1 MTQTPDMKDAR
12 ALVRDERHWPLVRE
26 FLFGFAPLADAARVD
41 AACGAGTA
49 ARRGSPRVDAFVCAR
64 LGVTPLFHAFP
75 ADDGSRLLLLPAQT
89 YLNIGLWLAALA
101 RADALR
107 NVISGARVRELKAA
121 LPGVYPDVLKV
132 APYFHKW
139 QLPAADGD
147 DFAVN
152 GLRYLATALKDL
164 PVELLGRQ
172 RLRFPVEREGGFNP
186 LDGEVPFAEINRLM
200 QIQFPKEYALCCS

>member
-1 MTQTPDMKDAR
+1 MTQPIDMKDAR
-12 ALVRDERHWPLVRE
+12 ALVRDERRWPLVRS
-26 FLFGFAPLADAARVD
+26 FLFGFAPLIDTARVD
-41 AACGAGTA
+41 AVCGDGTA
-49 ARRGSPRVDAFVCAR
+49 VLRGTPCVDAFVCER
-64 LGVTPLFHAFP
+64 FGVKPVFHAFP
-75 ADDGSRLLLLPAQT
+75 ADDGSRLLLLPAET
-89 YLNIGLWLAALA
+89 YQRLGLWLAALA
-101 RADALR
+101 RKEELR

-121 LPGVYPDVLKV
+121 LPGVYPDVLKIV
-132 APYFHKW
+132 PYFHKW

-172 RLRFPVEREGGFNP
+172 RLRFPVEREGGFTP
-186 LDGEVPFAEINRLM
+186 LDGGVSLEEVFRLM

>member
-1 MTQTPDMKDAR
+1 
-12 ALVRDERHWPLVRE
+12 
-26 FLFGFAPLADAARVD
+26 
-41 AACGAGTA
+41 
-49 ARRGSPRVDAFVCAR
+49 
-64 LGVTPLFHAFP
+64 VTPLYHAFP
-75 ADDGSRLLLLPAQT
+75 ADDGSRLLLLNAET
-89 YLNIGLWLAALA
+89 YQRLGLRLAALA
-101 RADALR
+101 RAEELR

-121 LPGVYPDVLKV
+121 LPGVYPDVLKIV
-132 APYFHKW
+132 PYFHKW

-172 RLRFPVEREGGFNP
+172 RLRFPAEREGGFAP
-186 LDGEVPFAEINRLM
+186 LDGDVPLAEVFRLM

>member
-1 MTQTPDMKDAR
+1 MTQSIDMKDAR
-12 ALVRDERHWPLVRE
+12 ALVRDERRWPLVRR

-41 AACGAGTA
+41 AACGDGTA
-49 ARRGSPRVDAFVCAR
+49 ARRGAPRVDAFVCER

-75 ADDGSRLLLLPAQT
+75 ADDGSRLLLLPAET
-89 YLNIGLWLAALA
+89 YQNIGLWLAALA
-101 RADALR
+101 RKEELR
-107 NVISGARVRELKAA
+107 NVISGARVRELKAS
-121 LPGVYPDVLKV
+121 LPGVYPDVLKIV
-132 APYFHKW
+132 PYFHKW

-172 RLRFPVEREGGFNP
+172 RLRFPVEREGGFTP
-186 LDGEVPFAEINRLM
+186 LDGGVSLEEVFRLM

>member
-1 MTQTPDMKDAR
+1 MTQPIDMKDAR
-12 ALVRDERHWPLVRE
+12 ALVRDERRWPLVRG

-41 AACGAGTA
+41 AACGDGTA
-49 ARRGSPRVDAFVCAR
+49 ALRGTPRVDAFVCER

-75 ADDGSRLLLLPAQT
+75 ADDGSRLLLLPAET
-89 YLNIGLWLAALA
+89 YQAVGLWLAALA
-101 RADALR
+101 RADELR

-139 QLPAADGD
+139 KLPAADGD

-152 GLRYLATALKDL
+152 GLRYLATALRDL

-172 RLRFPVEREGGFNP
+172 KLRFPAGREGGFAP
-186 LDGEVPFAEINRLM
+186 LDGDVPFAEIFRLM